1 MDGIIR
7 RERKTP
13 GGIYRSEPL
22 ISVRRQ
28 YCICMVQINAELNIV
43 FTVIECGA
51 KAPRTSQL
59 IKPENS
65 TNIRFEAMP

>member
-1 MDGIIR
+1 MDETLCG
-7 RERKTP
+7 ERKTP
-13 GGIYRSEPL
+13 GGIYGSEPL

-28 YCICMVQINAELNIV
+28 YCICMVQINAELNIA

-65 TNIRFEAMP
+65 PNIQFEAMP